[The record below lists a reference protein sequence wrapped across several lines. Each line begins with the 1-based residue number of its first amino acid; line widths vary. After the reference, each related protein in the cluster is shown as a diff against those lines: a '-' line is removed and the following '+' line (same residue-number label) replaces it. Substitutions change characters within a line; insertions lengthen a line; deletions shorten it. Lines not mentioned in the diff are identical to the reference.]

1 MELCRCPAARKALRS
16 NHASNLPK
24 CSNFFPFTLAVPY
37 VLLFYPLYWQ
47 FGLFALCIASLV
59 TFMNFARET
68 GRTVSETVRGID
80 IGFCISLEFFPMKFP
95 LFFIPLTLGIGGAGP
110 LFLLEG
116 GKQKNTEI
124 HRYSLVTCNNLTG
137 SYPR

>member
-1 MELCRCPAARKALRS
+1 
-16 NHASNLPK
+16 
-24 CSNFFPFTLAVPY
+24 
-37 VLLFYPLYWQ
+37 
-47 FGLFALCIASLV
+47 
-59 TFMNFARET
+59 MNFARET

-137 SYPR
+137 SCPR